1 MQNFVITIGRQF
13 GSGGKEIGI
22 ALSERLGI
30 KCYDRTLIELAA
42 QKSGFS
48 RETIEKIDERQS
60 NPLFVPISQGYYGG
74 GMMNGSFE
82 LTMNDKL
89 FVIESDII
97 KNIAI
102 NESAVIVGR
111 CSNVV
116 LAGMPHVLNVF
127 IHAPMEER
135 VKRIMERR
143 GLDEKKAAE
152 EIKRVDKKRAQ
163 YFDFYT
169 GKKWGD
175 PLEYHVSLSSSLGI
189 NAIVETLVM
198 LLKSEKF
205 TG

>member
-1 MQNFVITIGRQF
+1 MQNFVITIGRQY

-22 ALSERLGI
+22 ALADRLGI
-30 KCYDRTLIELAA
+30 KCYDRTLIELAT

-48 RETIEKIDERQS
+48 REAIEKIDEKQA
-60 NPLFVPISQGYYGG
+60 NPFFVPIMQGYYSTPTG
-74 GMMNGSFE
+74 GSFE

-89 FVIESDII
+89 FSVESEII

-116 LAGMPHVLNVF
+116 LKDMPHVLNVF

-135 VKRIMERR
+135 VKRIMARKN
-143 GLDEKKAAE
+143 LDEKKATE
-152 EIKRVDKKRAQ
+152 EIKKIDKKRAQ

-175 PLEYHVSLSSSLGI
+175 PTEYHVTFSSTLGV

-205 TG
+205 TS

>member
-1 MQNFVITIGRQF
+1 MQNYVITIGRQY

-22 ALSERLGI
+22 ALANRLGI
-30 KCYDRTLIELAA
+30 KCYDRTLIELAT

-48 RETIEKIDERQS
+48 SEAIEKIDERQS
-60 NPLFVPISQGYYGG
+60 NPLFVPIMPGYYG
-74 GMMNGSFE
+74 MPTNGTFE

-89 FVIESDII
+89 FSVESEII

-116 LAGMPHVLNVF
+116 LKNMPHVLNVF
-127 IHAPMEER
+127 IHAPFEER
-135 VKRIMERR
+135 VKRIMARK
-143 GLDEKKAAE
+143 GLDEKKATD
-152 EIKRVDKKRAQ
+152 EIKKIDKKRAQ

-175 PLEYHVSLSSSLGI
+175 PTEYHVSLSSTLGV

-205 TG
+205 MG